1 MNKQLEQFPIA
12 KVQAM
17 SWILLAALV
26 LAAGLVYSLKS
37 AEGVVI
43 GGLVANL
50 SFIALKR
57 NLTKVLSG
65 PLQAAK
71 FRFFI
76 NYYARF
82 TAVALML
89 YVLVRYWHVNIFGL
103 LAGLSTVVV
112 SILVIGVGELRRF
125 HLAAK
130 GAA

>member
-17 SWILLAALV
+17 NWILLFSLV
-26 LAAGLVYSLKS
+26 LAAGLAFSWKS
-37 AEGVVI
+37 AEGVLI
-43 GGLVANL
+43 GGLLANL

-57 NLTKVLSG
+57 NLTKVFAG
-65 PLQAAK
+65 PLQVAK
-71 FRFFI
+71 LRFFI
-76 NYYARF
+76 NYYARL
-82 TAVALML
+82 TAVAFLL

-112 SILVIGVGELRRF
+112 SILVIGVGEMRR
-125 HLAAK
+125 LQLLAK